1 MQEGKLTP
9 VLVQAPLTV
18 AYRVG
23 NPLGTLLHAGAD
35 WIMGVVVSVKGDPS
49 QEVNI
54 TVGNTDRLLQ
64 PDLISHEAPLP
75 GAPLSTIRVSVGGKQ
90 LPAGIHTLPQML
102 VKATFINSTR
112 RIGAGYV
119 ERVDVV
125 TADFHMRVTSAHT
138 KKFKNEQLQVRRPPS
153 WCHAPL
159 PSDHTA
165 RIRCA
170 SALLRRDGG
179 WPGSRSRLAFY

>member
-1 MQEGKLTP
+1 MHEGKLTP

-102 VKATFINSTR
+102 VKATFISYAR

-125 TADFHMRVTSAHT
+125 TADFHMRVTSARA
-138 KKFKNEQLQVRRPPS
+138 KKFKDTQLQVRLHGAMHPCPLITRRGLD
-153 WCHAPL
+153 APL
-159 PSDHTA
+159 L
-165 RIRCA
+165 C
-170 SALLRRDGG
+170 
-179 WPGSRSRLAFY
+179 